1 VVATE
6 LSKTT
11 YSVYQYVRK
20 QKSAFKQ
27 LGRVKRNYKKR
38 TKTDKSVVADKSVV
52 KTFNTLKHGEFII
65 PVKSFEI
72 RNDNGVTNLVLNL
85 QTFIKKMQ
93 VHFIIRL
100 VSQYTTVFT
109 FQMGYKTGFLEKQL
123 TGR

>member
-1 VVATE
+1 MITNKKPANSFTNEEIAKLMPYINGTLRFNPQIAKVIATE

-27 LGRVKRNYKKR
+27 LGRVKRNYNKR

-72 RNDNGVTNLVLNL
+72 RNDNGVTNLVLKFN
-85 QTFIKKMQ
+85 
-93 VHFIIRL
+93 
-100 VSQYTTVFT
+100 
-109 FQMGYKTGFLEKQL
+109 
-123 TGR
+123 